1 MRLLIVLFVIVVLMV
16 LGGWIVFDVRNNSA
30 TIEVQTEKIQQDTS
44 QAVEQASDSLRKA
57 GESIK
62 RP

>member
-16 LGGWIVFDVRNNSA
+16 LAGWIVFDVRNNSA
-30 TIEVQTEKIQQDTS
+30 TIELQTEKIQQDTS
-44 QAVEQASDSLRKA
+44 QAVEQAGDSLRKA